1 MADIVPISLGLTEGD
16 VYTLWAPRWQEG
28 DDEWEAFLGKD
39 EDLYVF
45 PTVAALV
52 AFVRS
57 ESDHDLADHP
67 SWQALASLT
76 ADDFIPSEDRVFDL
90 VSLPDL
96 VAEDP
101 TDESLAEVGDIFE
114 LTSSI
119 GEVCEVDAVDKFF
132 TKHPVLSLN
141 YTNARDYQSRE
152 GQRLWSVVGRA
163 VEQDW
168 DRILDAL
175 DELVSTPEVD
185 KIAVAEA
192 EEELAAAALAQENE
206 ELDNLEDEE
215 LDGEEDDLDDEEE
228 DLDDEDEEDEEEDD
242 DDLWAEIGIDPIKI
256 VTTAGDLYTLR
267 CYMDDEPVFL
277 GRDGSIYV
285 FGSGRSMLRYLADDH
300 EHELAEVSTYDR
312 LRLAVLDGFTD
323 VDVAE
328 ENIYILTGIAEDL
341 EDGPDAVD
349 RDQLDLAVELFTDA
363 ADFAGDVNVEK
374 ELAPSATLGRLVTH
388 ILDPKDGRLAP
399 TPPYDAEASAWKALE
414 LKFEA
419 RLSRR

>member
-16 VYTLWAPRWQEG
+16 VFTLWAPRWQEG

-45 PTVAALV
+45 PSVAALV
-52 AFVRS
+52 AFVRA
-57 ESDHDLADHP
+57 ENDHDLTDHP
-67 SWQALASLT
+67 SWEALAGLS
-76 ADDFIPSEDRVFDL
+76 AEDFIPSEDRVFDL
-90 VSLPDL
+90 VNLPEL

-119 GEVCEVDAVDKFF
+119 GEVCEVGVVDKFF
-132 TKHPVLSLN
+132 TKHPVLSLS

-152 GQRLWSVVGRA
+152 GQRLWSVVGKA
-163 VEQDW
+163 VETDW
-168 DRILDAL
+168 DGVLDAI
-175 DELVSTPEVD
+175 DDLVSTPEVD
-185 KIAVAEA
+185 KSSVADA
-192 EEELAAAALAQENE
+192 EEELAAAALAQEDDD
-206 ELDNLEDEE
+206 LDSDEE
-215 LDGEEDDLDDEEE
+215 LDDLDEDEDDLDLDDEEE
-228 DLDDEDEEDEEEDD
+228 DDEDDLED

-267 CYMDDEPVFL
+267 CYLDEDPVFL

-285 FGSGRSMLRYLADDH
+285 FGSGRSLLRYLADDH
-300 EHELAEVSTYDR
+300 EHELAEVATYDR
-312 LRLAVLDGFTD
+312 LRLAVLDGFAEL
-323 VDVAE
+323 DVAE

-341 EDGPDAVD
+341 EEGPDAVD

-363 ADFAGDVNVEK
+363 AEFAGDANVEK
-374 ELAPSATLGRLVTH
+374 ELSPSATLGRLVAH

-399 TPPYDAEASAWKALE
+399 TPPYDAEAGAWKALE
-414 LKFEA
+414 LGFEA